1 MNFFLKQPPFKLQ
14 LSSYLVM
21 LTLIAPLINFLSGI
35 SVDLYAPSMPE
46 IVTYFHSLSVVVKNT
61 ITAMM
66 IGLGVGALVFGMLF
80 DMFGRRITLL
90 GAIAL
95 YFVASC
101 VAPFSTSINQLIIIR
116 FIQGVATGAVAI
128 GSRALVIDNFT
139 GHRFFVVIVYTSVAY
154 GLGPVLGPFIGGYLQ
169 YHFNWQANFYV
180 YAFFSAC
187 VFVMVFLF
195 VHESLAFEKRKTA
208 LQAILSYRIV
218 LLHPTFFLG
227 LAVMVFVMIEQLLYP
242 TIGTFIV
249 QNQLG
254 FSPIVYG
261 NTALLVGMS
270 YLVGSILNRFLVV
283 RIDIKKLIL
292 FGSGLLVLFV
302 VSQFILSVTIGLTLW
317 TLFVPLMIMGFALGF
332 VHANT
337 FSLCLKLFPEHA
349 GVAAA
354 VQASFLML
362 FSSIGIFVISHF
374 TINHLIIFAIICLV
388 LVVCQLGFL
397 VAFLR
402 KPSN

>member
-1 MNFFLKQPPFKLQ
+1 MNFFLKEPPFKLQ
-14 LSSYLVM
+14 LNHYLVI
-21 LTLIAPLINFLSGI
+21 LTLVAPLINFLSGI

-46 IVTYFHSLSVVVKNT
+46 IVTYFHSSSIVAKNT
-61 ITAMM
+61 ITALM
-66 IGLGVGALVFGMLF
+66 IGLGVGALIFGVLF
-80 DMFGRRITLL
+80 DVFGRRITLL
-90 GAIAL
+90 SAIAL
-95 YFVASC
+95 YFLASC
-101 VAPFSTSINQLIIIR
+101 VAPFATSITQLIIIR
-116 FIQGVATGAVAI
+116 FIQGIATGAVSI

-154 GLGPVLGPFIGGYLQ
+154 ALGPVLGPFIGGYLQ

-187 VFVMVFLF
+187 VFIMVFLF
-195 VHESLAFEKRKTA
+195 VHESLEVGKRKSVFR
-208 LQAILSYRIV
+208 AILSYRIV
-218 LLHPTFFLG
+218 FLHPSFFLG
-227 LAVMVFVMIEQLLYP
+227 LAVMSFVMIEQLLYP

-270 YLVGSILNRFLVV
+270 YLLGSIMNRFLVV

-292 FGSGLLVLFV
+292 LGGALLALFV
-302 VSQFILSVTIGLTLW
+302 ISQFILSAIVGLTLW
-317 TLFVPLMIMGFALGF
+317 TLFVPLMIMDFALGF

-337 FSLCLKLFPEHA
+337 FSLCLKLFPEHV

-362 FSSIGIFVISHF
+362 SSSIGIFIISHI
-374 TINHLIIFAIICLV
+374 TIKHLIVFAAICLV
-388 LVVCQLGFL
+388 LVACQFVFL
-397 VAFLR
+397 LIFLR
-402 KPSN
+402 KINS